1 MSLDKAIKYGK
12 EHRKPYRGAAA
23 WDSHC
28 RNNNYCSWCR
38 DNRTH
43 SDQRREYSNR
53 EESLA
58 WEQDHNSQFHVLP
71 ADNDPWTWMDQEG
84 PNSVRDSEAGP
95 SWSGLN

>member
-12 EHRKPYRGAAA
+12 EHRKPYRGAAV

-43 SDQRREYSNR
+43 SNQLREYRAR
-53 EESLA
+53 EESLS
-58 WEQDHNSQFHVLP
+58 WESEHNVTFDSLHGF
-71 ADNDPWTWMDQEG
+71 WMDE
-84 PNSVRDSEAGP
+84 EAS
-95 SWSGLN
+95 SWDPGLN